1 MHEIKFDE
9 LIRVNNKKW
18 ILRTNIGTFPDS
30 AKYLFVYLSYY
41 HWIIAT
47 AIGYFIRLF
56 GSLLKSI
63 NALQAFNQFEG
74 KELLS
79 DFPSKS
85 SFQNMKNIHPN
96 RHL

>member
-47 AIGYFIRLF
+47 AIGYSIGIGLQQTYNKLIANNLTR
-56 GSLLKSI
+56 KSFTLTFRQRR
-63 NALQAFNQFEG
+63 A
-74 KELLS
+74 
-79 DFPSKS
+79 
-85 SFQNMKNIHPN
+85 
-96 RHL
+96 